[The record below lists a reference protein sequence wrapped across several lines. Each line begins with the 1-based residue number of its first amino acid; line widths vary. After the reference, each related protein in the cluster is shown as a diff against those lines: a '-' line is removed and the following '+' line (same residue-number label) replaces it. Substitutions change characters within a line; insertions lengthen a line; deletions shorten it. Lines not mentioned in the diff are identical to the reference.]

1 MDSTTKTDQL
11 RMLEQGMARVQT
23 QVEYLQSITTQIRQD
38 VSAVLRVLN
47 ESLVADA
54 ARGAR
59 WEALWC
65 ENERIHQE
73 TKEAI
78 EELEKLARTNEHN
91 IEFLRAALNRIQDK
105 IA

>member
-23 QVEYLQSITTQIRQD
+23 QVEHLQAITTQVRQD

-47 ESLVADA
+47 ESLIADA

-59 WEALWC
+59 WETLWC
-65 ENERIHQE
+65 ENERVHGEMKE
-73 TKEAI
+73 TV
-78 EELEKLARTNEHN
+78 EELERLARTNERS
-91 IEFLRAALNRIQDK
+91 IEFLRATLNRIQDK
-105 IA
+105 L